1 MTVNF
6 QVQPMHLIIR
16 FVAQLE
22 MGVTFPLISSQILD
36 LEISIR
42 VASL

>member
-1 MTVNF
+1 
-6 QVQPMHLIIR
+6 MHIIIR
-16 FVAQLE
+16 FVVQLE
-22 MGVTFPLISSQILD
+22 IGVAFPLISSQILD